1 MIWVQA
7 RVSPALVQDAALLCV
22 VLTYVAVDV
31 ALVHEVYAWQLQPL
45 QACLRFPDQSQAL
58 HLFPIQFELFYFV
71 YSSSHL
77 PLPIGI
83 DDPSRPVEGP
93 LRVLVKSV
101 G

>member
-1 MIWVQA
+1 
-7 RVSPALVQDAALLCV
+7 V
-22 VLTYVAVDV
+22 VLTYAVVGV
-31 ALVHEVYAWQLQPL
+31 ALVHEAYAWQLQPL

-71 YSSSHL
+71 CSSSYL

-93 LRVLVKSV
+93 LRVWLKVFNDSDLSLMRGYV
-101 G
+101 GA